1 MRIAPAI
8 VAILALG
15 SSGCGDGAGDSG
27 GSGAPGE
34 GQLLFRC
41 SELSSCGP
49 CEIVSPVA
57 VRTTV
62 QVGMEELVT
71 LPVGEYHILNEQRCR
86 SRDAVVE
93 ICEDEITFLGSLES
107 DGAFC
112 PGI

>member
-1 MRIAPAI
+1 
-8 VAILALG
+8 
-15 SSGCGDGAGDSG
+15 
-27 GSGAPGE
+27 
-34 GQLLFRC
+34 
-41 SELSSCGP
+41 
-49 CEIVSPVA
+49 
-57 VRTTV
+57 
-62 QVGMEELVT
+62 MEELVT